1 MLPLDFTEDDVYG
14 TAGVLGAESI
24 ELRNWLVFLGYT
36 SEYLRVVVTIL
47 DEWMSNSSPSW
58 AAYRA
63 LMDFRLVSLDKRPW
77 VCPVGIRET
86 LYRPWIKSL

>member
-36 SEYLRVVVTIL
+36 SEDLRVVVTIL
-47 DEWMSNSSPSW
+47 DEWMSNSSP
-58 AAYRA
+58 
-63 LMDFRLVSLDKRPW
+63 LMGRLSRTNGFSA
-77 VCPVGIRET
+77 GIT
-86 LYRPWIKSL
+86 G